1 MSKALFLGF
10 VVGIA
15 VFTIGA
21 VGASQLQD
29 KNSGLNKTN
38 ERDYQ
43 REIVDATPV
52 QLGNLTTRQ
61 QFHGRLFNG
70 VGKHVGGKTITEWIA
85 SYRGQRIV
93 LVTSLMGRQFL
104 ESAEPPTT
112 EDYFGRLAKD
122 SDAIIRGRVTSK
134 VSHITEDD
142 SFLFTDYDV
151 TVSEVLKDNL
161 SNPISSGSSIAVTWA
176 GGKIV
181 IDDVIMKAGGNGDA
195 LLPVGDQ
202 DLLLFVKSIPETGA
216 YKLTRGN
223 AAFEIGGTSVRPL
236 AGLLPLPSLIS
247 KEKISFLKTI
257 RAVSTK

>member
-1 MSKALFLGF
+1 MSKSLCFGFLIGVAIFALTG
-10 VVGIA
+10 
-15 VFTIGA
+15 
-21 VGASQLQD
+21 VGASQLQN

-38 ERDYQ
+38 EEDYQ
-43 REIVDATPV
+43 REVVDATPV
-52 QLGNLTTRQ
+52 QLGVLTMRQ

-70 VGKHVGGKTITEWIA
+70 VGMHVGGKTITEWIA

-134 VSHITEDD
+134 VSQITEDD

-151 TVSEVLKDNL
+151 AVSEVLKG
-161 SNPISSGSSIAVTWA
+161 SESSPVSIGSKIVVTWA

-195 LLPVGDQ
+195 LLPVGEQ
-202 DLLLFVKSIPETGA
+202 DLLLFVKFIPETGA
-216 YKLTRGN
+216 YKLTQGN
-223 AAFEIGGTSVRPL
+223 AAFELSGVSVRPL
-236 AGLLPLPSLIS
+236 AGLLPLPSEIF
-247 KEKISFLKTI
+247 KDQASFLKTVK
-257 RAVSTK
+257 AVSTK